1 MKHPI
6 RHSPVACIAAGLPI
20 SRISLA
26 LFALLMTA
34 ISGGTCAAGEDQ
46 AHDAGEGKSAAA
58 SERAGEREYAR
69 RGGARWGKNYF
80 PNPTLTTH
88 EGESVRFFDDLV
100 KDKVVAI
107 NMVYASCPDS
117 CPLATA
123 QLAKVQRVLGDRVG
137 RDIHMYSIS
146 IDPENDTPEKL
157 KSYAEKFKVG
167 PGWKFLTGN
176 ADDIMLLRKKLGFLI
191 DGIDTGIRDHN
202 GVVLIGNQRTGQ
214 WMKRS
219 PMDSPHILAAQI
231 GNWLSSWRGAPPLE
245 TANYA
250 EAPELRTPTMG
261 ENLFRTR
268 CAACHTIG
276 GQSRLVG
283 AGAQIDEDHQL
294 GPDLLGVTAK
304 RSRDW
309 LVRWLKNPS
318 KLVEEEDPIALA
330 LYAEYDGLTMPN
342 FRLGDVEVNALLE
355 YMQEE
360 SDRVRKSAVA
370 SRSERSRKHDAHHH

>member
-1 MKHPI
+1 MTSPI
-6 RHSPVACIAAGLPI
+6 RQSPVACIAARLPMR
-20 SRISLA
+20 RISLA
-26 LFALLMTA
+26 LVALLMA
-34 ISGGTCAAGEDQ
+34 FLSGATQAGKDRPHGAENAADEKNGAAAAGQ
-46 AHDAGEGKSAAA
+46 
-58 SERAGEREYAR
+58 RARGREYAR
-69 RGGARWGKNYF
+69 RGGARWGEDYF
-80 PNPTLTTH
+80 PNVTLTTH

-107 NMVYASCPDS
+107 NLVYASCPDS

-157 KSYAEKFKVG
+157 KEYAEKFKVG
-167 PGWKFLTGN
+167 PGWKFLTGD
-176 ADDIMLLRKKLGFLI
+176 ADDILLLRKKLGFLF
-191 DGIDTGIRDHN
+191 DGIETGIRDHN

-231 GNWLSSWRGAPPLE
+231 GNWLSSWRGAPPLA

-250 EAPELRTPTMG
+250 EAPELQAPTMG

-276 GQSRLVG
+276 GRSRLVG
-283 AGAQIDEDHQL
+283 GDEQTGEDHQL

-309 LVRWLKNPS
+309 LARWLKNPS
-318 KLVEEEDPIALA
+318 KLLEEEDPIALA

-342 FRLGDVEVNALLE
+342 FRLSDVEVKALLE

-360 SDRVRKSAVA
+360 SDRVRTNAVA
-370 SRSERSRKHDAHHH
+370 SGSGSSQ